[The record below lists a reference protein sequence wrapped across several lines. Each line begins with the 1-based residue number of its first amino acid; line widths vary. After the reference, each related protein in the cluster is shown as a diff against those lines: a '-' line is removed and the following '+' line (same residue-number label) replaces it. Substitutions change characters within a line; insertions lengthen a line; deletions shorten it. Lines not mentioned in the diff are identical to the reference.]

1 MRLHLFLLFTLITS
15 VSFSQS
21 KEFTTAE
28 LKSFS
33 ADLSIYK
40 PLPDNYK
47 LPFSSIQIIDSRP
60 DTTKIGFIRLNPN
73 KDGKNAFKKIVVQN
87 GLTQSLKSILNEHYK
102 PCFSN
107 DSLQLL
113 IVIKRFWADPYPNR
127 LVQQQGNVV
136 RSSVFDMY
144 LRFEFF
150 FVKNDWFYPVKR
162 IDTLFQTGEGEVVPG
177 CNYRKIQDCEM
188 YGYAVSKVF
197 EGTDFDYYVSR
208 IDRAKNKVTK
218 QGLDSFNKKYK
229 DYPIISTKVLKQGV
243 YLNFNEFR
251 NNMPSV
257 TKYTV
262 EKIKKHKITMYAI
275 YDTSKVVPERIAK
288 YWGYCNGKNIYCG
301 YLQHPLTKS
310 GDTFEFFIDKKEYN
324 EQHIS
329 VPLPNSYGTGYSFL
343 DIPISTS
350 LKSLEPFQIDMET
363 GKIY

>member
-60 DTTKIGFIRLNPN
+60 DTTKIGFIRLKPR
-73 KDGKNAFKKIVVQN
+73 KDGKNAFKKIVVEN
-87 GLTQSLKSILNEHYK
+87 GLRHSLQNILNNRYTS
-102 PCFSN
+102 CFSN
-107 DSLQLL
+107 DSFQLL
-113 IVIKRFWADPYPNR
+113 IVIKRFWGDPYPNR
-127 LVQQQGNVV
+127 QVQEQGNMV
-136 RSSVFDMY
+136 RSSVFDLY
-144 LRFEFF
+144 LRLEFF
-150 FVKNDWFYPVKR
+150 LVKNDWYYPVKR
-162 IDTLFQTGEGEVVPG
+162 VDTLFQTGEGEVVPG
-177 CNYRKIQDCEM
+177 CIYGTIEDCEM

-197 EGTDFDYYVSR
+197 ETIDFDNYV
-208 IDRAKNKVTK
+208 KHFNKTK
-218 QGLDSFNKKYK
+218 TKITRQRLDSFNQKYK
-229 DYPIISTKVLKQGV
+229 KYPIITAKVLKQGV

-251 NNMPSV
+251 NNSPSV

-262 EKIKKHKITMYAI
+262 EKMKKQKITMYAI
-275 YDTSKVVPERIAK
+275 YDTSKAVPERIAK
-288 YWGYCNGKNIYCG
+288 YWGYCNGENIYCG
-301 YLQHPLTKS
+301 YMQHPLTKS